1 MATVLFLMFCM
12 YLNVLSKDG
21 IEGITQWPGATVRS
35 DFSPQGRDLHLMSP
49 SSSEIDGDAPNL
61 NELEYRPAL
70 RRFRTD
76 TVTTIKDKEKDR
88 LDGAAPPHDE
98 NDRNATLGLRPKDA
112 LVKTTG
118 NAPIFNDEDDENLI
132 SSPITSGGVTLI
144 DATTLRKNI
153 TSNSHGG
160 SAVRLNM
167 TQSIQPLLDDRTS
180 DQSVIKELVDLIKN
194 ATRPDDDATGK
205 VTERMKTTKNT
216 MLVP

>member
-1 MATVLFLMFCM
+1 MKFLCISENDVVNYNNQHHLMALPRNPHYRTPPHERLGKAFRLLYRSMATVLFLMFCM

-88 LDGAAPPHDE
+88 LDGAAPPSRRE
-98 NDRNATLGLRPKDA
+98 
-112 LVKTTG
+112 
-118 NAPIFNDEDDENLI
+118 
-132 SSPITSGGVTLI
+132 
-144 DATTLRKNI
+144 
-153 TSNSHGG
+153 
-160 SAVRLNM
+160 
-167 TQSIQPLLDDRTS
+167 
-180 DQSVIKELVDLIKN
+180 
-194 ATRPDDDATGK
+194 
-205 VTERMKTTKNT
+205 
-216 MLVP
+216 